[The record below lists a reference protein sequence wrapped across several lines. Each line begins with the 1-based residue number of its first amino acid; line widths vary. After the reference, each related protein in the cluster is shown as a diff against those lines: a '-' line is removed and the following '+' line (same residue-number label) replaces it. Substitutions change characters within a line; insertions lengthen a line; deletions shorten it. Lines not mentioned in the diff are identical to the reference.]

1 MRVMSTSFA
10 GTPPVTGQWATG
22 LGDTLC
28 YWSSLDRKIRKR
40 WRVRHTSRHTIDR
53 RTENHRDTQSGLL
66 LRVGDARLLNLS
78 CGEEVWAPEGNDGGG
93 HMATGRISPSP
104 APAGAMVGHHTL

>member
-1 MRVMSTSFA
+1 MRAMLTSFP

-40 WRVRHTSRHTIDR
+40 WMVGYRNRHTIDR
-53 RTENHRDTQSGLL
+53 QTENHTDTQSGLL

-78 CGEEVWAPEGNDGGG
+78 CGEEVGTPEGDDGGG
-93 HMATGRISPSP
+93 HMAAAGVCPGP
-104 APAGAMVGHHTL
+104 APTGAVVGHQTL

>member
-28 YWSSLDRKIRKR
+28 YWSSLGSKSRNR
-40 WRVRHTSRHTIDR
+40 WMVRHRHRHKTDR
-53 RTENHRDTQSGLL
+53 QTENHTETQSGLL

-78 CGEEVWAPEGNDGGG
+78 CGEEVGTTEGNDGGG
-93 HMATGRISPSP
+93 HMAAAGVGSCP
-104 APAGAMVGHHTL
+104 APAGAVVVHQTL